1 MSTKPDQA
9 QPPMATAYDSAMR
22 LTLRP
27 VIALP
32 EPFAKYG
39 PLTYEVDGLPPNRMI
54 RIHRRM
60 VPIEP
65 ACWSILP
72 TTLFDNGLGVK
83 GPGTGE
89 YASPE
94 EALATIDEAFLHDPT
109 YWREFGLV
117 WHLPLEPGLLTHATL
132 VDLRTARG
140 AQPIADSEGADE
152 IETLLNLWTRLTDTN
167 APEDAIAC
175 AASAYQRRTGKQ
187 PERKGSVSE

>member
-1 MSTKPDQA
+1 MW
-9 QPPMATAYDSAMR
+9 

-32 EPFAKYG
+32 EPFAEYG

-54 RIHRRM
+54 HIHRRM

-72 TTLFDNGLGVK
+72 TTLFENGLGVK

-109 YWREFGLV
+109 
-117 WHLPLEPGLLTHATL
+117 
-132 VDLRTARG
+132 
-140 AQPIADSEGADE
+140 
-152 IETLLNLWTRLTDTN
+152 
-167 APEDAIAC
+167 
-175 AASAYQRRTGKQ
+175 
-187 PERKGSVSE
+187 

>member
-1 MSTKPDQA
+1 MQGESDVHEPDQA

-32 EPFAKYG
+32 GPFAKYG

-54 RIHRRM
+54 RIQRRM

-65 ACWSILP
+65 ACWSILL

-94 EALATIDEAFLHDPT
+94 EALA
-109 YWREFGLV
+109 
-117 WHLPLEPGLLTHATL
+117 HATL

-140 AQPIADSEGADE
+140 PQPIADSEGADE